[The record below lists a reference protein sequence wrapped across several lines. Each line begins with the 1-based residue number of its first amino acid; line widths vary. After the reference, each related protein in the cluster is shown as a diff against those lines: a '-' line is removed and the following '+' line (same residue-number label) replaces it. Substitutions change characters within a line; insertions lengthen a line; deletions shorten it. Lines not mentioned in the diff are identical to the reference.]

1 MDKLHTRDERAGGLI
16 ADTTARIVG
25 YRLRRAQISVF
36 QHFTAVFE
44 KLDLRPA
51 EYTMLVLI
59 ADNPGHKQ
67 TDIADALG
75 IKHANFVA
83 LLHAYEGRGLVE
95 RRATSADKRV
105 KALYLTP
112 KGEAFLETARA
123 LHDEMEAEI
132 VKKLGGPEARNTLIA
147 LLERLA

>member
-1 MDKLHTRDERAGGLI
+1 MDRPQTRDVRAGELV
-16 ADTTARIVG
+16 ADTAARIVG

-36 QHFTAVFE
+36 QRFTAVFE
-44 KLDLRPA
+44 ALNLRPA

-59 ADNPGHKQ
+59 SDNPGHKQ

-83 LLHAYEGRGLVE
+83 LLHAFEGRGLIE
-95 RRATSADKRV
+95 RRPTTGDKRV

-112 KGEAFLETARA
+112 EGAEFLEKARK
-123 LHDEMEAEI
+123 LHDEMEAELI
-132 VKKLGGPEARNTLIA
+132 DKLGGPEARNTLVD